1 MQNGEVF
8 LKEHCG
14 KLLFAPTC
22 ELAQYR
28 HLKAELATESH
39 KSR

>member
-22 ELAQYR
+22 EPEQYFHFMARLAI
-28 HLKAELATESH
+28 
-39 KSR
+39 